1 MANFNEQHT
10 GQLTVLT
17 ILIFF
22 AVKELDE
29 YIITQDRTW
38 SAPEHL
44 IGTTNVFDQIISGDY
59 FNEKFD
65 NHINQLDSLQ
75 REVTAF
81 IQFLLDVFNVHLS
94 QIITDQIFFIK

>member
-44 IGTTNVFDQIISGDY
+44 IGPTNVFDQIISGDY

-81 IQFLLDVFNVHLS
+81 IQSLLDVFNVHLS
-94 QIITDQIFFIK
+94 QIITNQIFYIK

>member
-1 MANFNEQHT
+1 MEILSDRSKSDVN
-10 GQLTVLT
+10 GT
-17 ILIFF
+17 IDKSDLFI

-38 SAPEHL
+38 SAPEYM
-44 IGTTNVFDQIISGDY
+44 IGPTNVFDQIFSGDY

-75 REVTAF
+75 REV
-81 IQFLLDVFNVHLS
+81 INRIS
-94 QIITDQIFFIK
+94 